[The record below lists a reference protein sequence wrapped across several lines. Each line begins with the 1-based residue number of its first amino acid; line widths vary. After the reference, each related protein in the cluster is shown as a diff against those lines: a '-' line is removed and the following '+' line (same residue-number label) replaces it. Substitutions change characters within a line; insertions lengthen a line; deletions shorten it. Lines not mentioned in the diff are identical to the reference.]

1 MRSGFAQGK
10 YRNVPD
16 MRTREYRATGKPS
29 DAMRH
34 ILRKLRLVA
43 NYELGKK

>member
-1 MRSGFAQGK
+1 
-10 YRNVPD
+10 